1 MSRLIV
7 VSNRVTPPAGKGE
20 ETVGGL
26 AMALAAALREYS
38 GLWFGWSGKTTPEF
52 SGQLNLQRV
61 EGVTVATVDLE
72 EADLNEY
79 YNGYANKTLWPLF
92 HYRQDLTA
100 YDRSFDEGYQRV
112 NRRFAETLA
121 PLIEEG
127 DLIWVHDYHLIPLAR
142 ELRELGIK
150 NRIGFFLHI
159 PWPAH
164 QLLITLPRHRQLVE
178 ALFAYDLVGFQTP
191 EYRQAFEEY
200 VLNEARGVAAGEDQ
214 LRAFGRTLR
223 TGAFPIG
230 IDAQDFAELSQSATA
245 RRTHDVMAAHTAF
258 RKMVIGVDR
267 LDYSK
272 GVEERFFGFER
283 LLAAHPELRREV
295 LFLQIAPISRE
306 GVEAYREIRARLD
319 ALSGR
324 INGEYAD
331 IDWNPVRYV
340 NRNYRR
346 DELAGIYRAAKVA
359 LVTPLRDG
367 MNLVAKEFVA
377 AQDPADPGVLVLSR
391 FAGAANQLKS
401 ALIVNPNSPEEIAE
415 ALHRALS
422 MDLMERIERWRSLFD
437 NVQRED
443 VTAWR
448 DAFVRALAA
457 TREADRVRTAEG
469 PFYGEQARPLSV
481 QARLHPDLGAVGAGQ
496 GEAGATPALRDP
508 EACGEPSALR
518 LPPGTG
524 RGLQVMGRDQGT
536 VPRPPRA

>member
-7 VSNRVTPPAGKGE
+7 VSNRVNPPTGRGGE
-20 ETVGGL
+20 SVGGL
-26 AMALAAALREYS
+26 AMALAAALRESS
-38 GLWFGWSGKTTPEF
+38 GLWFGWSGQTTAEF
-52 SGQLNLQRV
+52 NGRLNLQRV
-61 EGVTVATVDLE
+61 DEVTIATVDLE
-72 EADLNEY
+72 DADVSEY

-112 NRRFAETLA
+112 NRRFAETLR

-142 ELRELGIK
+142 ELRKLGVT

-164 QLLITLPRHRQLVE
+164 QLLITLPRHRALAE

-200 VLNEARGVAAGEDQ
+200 VINEAAGVVTSDGG
-214 LRAFGRTLR
+214 LRAFGRTI
-223 TGAFPIG
+223 AVDSFPIG
-230 IDAQDFAELSQSATA
+230 IDAAEFAQMAASPRAQ
-245 RRTHDVMAAHTAF
+245 RTHDVMAAHTAF
-258 RKMVIGVDR
+258 RKMIVGVDR

-272 GVEERFFGFER
+272 GMEERFLGFER
-283 LLAAHPELRREV
+283 LLAEHPELRREV
-295 LFLQIAPISRE
+295 LFLQIAPLSRE
-306 GVEAYREIRARLD
+306 GVGAYQEIRARLD

-346 DELAGIYRAAKVA
+346 DELAGVYRAAKVG

-377 AQDPADPGVLVLSR
+377 AQDPQDPGVLVLSR
-391 FAGAANQLKS
+391 FAGAAGQLDA
-401 ALIVNPNSPEEIAE
+401 ALLVNPNSPEEIAE

-422 MDLMERIERWRSLFD
+422 MELMERIERWRALFD
-437 NVQRED
+437 NVRRED

-448 DAFVRALAA
+448 DAFVGALAA
-457 TREADRVRTAEG
+457 TRGGDQARTAEG

-481 QARLHPDLGAVGAGQ
+481 HAGLQPDVRTFGTGQ
-496 GEAGATPALRDP
+496 GEAGETPALRDP
-508 EACGEPSALR
+508 EARGDPPALR
-518 LPPGTG
+518 LPAGAG
-524 RGLQVMGRDQGT
+524 RSVSVMGRDQGT
-536 VPRPPRA
+536 LSRPPRA